1 MNANLPFIPD
11 TVTVHLGAPDTN
23 APNVTVP
30 FTEYITNVAS
40 SEIYPTW
47 PEEAIRANIYAQI
60 SFVLNRIYTEFYRS
74 RGYDFDITNSTAF
87 DQSFVN
93 GRDYFENIERIVSEI
108 FNSYIVRQG
117 NVEPLFAQYCDGE
130 RVRCDG
136 LSQWGSV
143 TLANDGYT
151 PYEIL
156 QYYYGDDINIVNNAP
171 IMNITETAPV
181 RPLRLGSGGDEVR
194 RLQIRLNRI
203 SDNYPSIPKIAL
215 PDGVFSFDTED
226 AVKRFQEIFGLTP
239 DGVVG
244 NATWYKVLFIYNAV
258 KRLNELN
265 SEGITL
271 SEVTDQFSEATRL
284 GDTGDN
290 VRNIQYLLA
299 YLAQFYDRI
308 PPISLDGIYGE
319 ATENAVK
326 AFQSLFELDVTGEV
340 DLKTW
345 DALYRTYQ
353 GFISTIPFKYI
364 DGRIY
369 PYPGVPLRLGSESE
383 VVRLLQEYL
392 NYIAQYY
399 PQIPSVSPTGYF
411 GSRTQEA
418 VIAFQ
423 RLQGLTPNGTVGAN
437 TWNEISSLYSDLYLG
452 SRLGEGQ
459 YPGYDVSAQGDE

>member
-1 MNANLPFIPD
+1 MNANIPFIPE
-11 TVTVHLGAPDTN
+11 TVTVHLGAPDQS

-30 FTEYITNVAS
+30 FIDYITNVAS

-60 SFVLNRIYTEFYRS
+60 SFALNRIYTEFYRS

-93 GRDYFENIERIVSEI
+93 NRDYFENISQIVGDI

-117 NVEPLFAQYCDGE
+117 NVEPLFAQYCDGV
-130 RVRCDG
+130 RVTCDG
-136 LSQWGSV
+136 LSQWGTV
-143 TLANDGYT
+143 DLAEQGYT
-151 PYEIL
+151 PYEML
-156 QYYYGDDINIVNNAP
+156 QYYYGNDINIVNDAP
-171 IMNITETAPV
+171 IMNVTSTAPI

-194 RLQIRLNRI
+194 TLQLRLNRI

-239 DGVVG
+239 DGIVG
-244 NATWYKVLFIYNAV
+244 NATWYRILFLYNAV
-258 KRLNELN
+258 KRLNELD

-271 SEVTDQFSEATRL
+271 SEVTQQFPGATVP
-284 GDTGDN
+284 GDTGDS
-290 VRNIQYLLA
+290 VRNIQYFLA
-299 YLAQFYDRI
+299 YLAQFYNEI
-308 PPISLDGIYGE
+308 PEVALDGIYGP
-319 ATENAVK
+319 ATENAVR
-326 AFQSLFELDVTGEV
+326 AFQTLFELPVTGEV
-340 DLKTW
+340 DLLTW
-345 DALYRTYQ
+345 DSLYRTYL
-353 GFISTIPFKYI
+353 GFIETIPFKYFE
-364 DGRIY
+364 GRIY
-369 PYPGVPLRLGSESE
+369 PYPGIPLRLGSESE

-392 NYIAQYY
+392 NYIARFY

-423 RLQGLTPNGTVGAN
+423 RLQGLTPNGTVAAP
-437 TWNEISSLYSDLYLG
+437 TWNEITSLYNDLYLG
-452 SRLGEGQ
+452 NRLSEGQ
-459 YPGYDVSAQGDE
+459 YPGYDIGT